1 MGPFK
6 IVLAVIDIV
15 EDIVLDIVTN
25 KVRIRSVQR
34 ETNKRLLANII
45 EAAWAHN

>member
-1 MGPFK
+1 M
-6 IVLAVIDIV
+6 ILAIIDIV
-15 EDIVLDIVTN
+15 KDIMLDIVTN

-45 EAAWAHN
+45 EAAWAYN